1 MRLPELP
8 DVGELVVGT
17 VEKVKDFGVTVTLDE
32 YPETE
37 GFIHIAEVA
46 SGWVKYIRDYIREG
60 QKVVCKVI
68 RVESGKGVVNL
79 SLKQV
84 NEHQRREKIQEWK
97 NETKGKKLFEILVN
111 RMNKDM
117 KECYEVFGYKLIKK
131 YGSLY
136 SAFEKA
142 SVDQKTLEENGFTGE
157 WVKHFIEVAKENI
170 VPPSVE
176 ITGMLEITCPL
187 PDGVKH
193 IKEALSKAG
202 VSKNVVVQYV
212 GAPMYR
218 ITVSSSDY
226 KKAEEIMKKAVER
239 VITYIK
245 EHNGK
250 GEFHRK

>member
-117 KECYEVFGYKLIKK
+117 KECYEAFGYKLIKK

>member
-60 QKVVCKVI
+60 QRVVCKVI

-117 KECYEVFGYKLIKK
+117 KECYEAFGYRLIKK

-157 WVKHFIEVAKENI
+157 WVKYFIEVAKENI
-170 VPPSVE
+170 IPPSVE

-187 PDGVKH
+187 PDGVKYVQ
-193 IKEALSKAG
+193 EALSKA
-202 VSKNVVVQYV
+202 VASKDVVVQYV

-218 ITVSSSDY
+218 ITVRSPDY
-226 KKAEEIMKKAVER
+226 KNAEEIMKKAVER
-239 VITYIK
+239 VITHIK

-250 GEFHRK
+250 GEFRRK

>member
-1 MRLPELP
+1 MRPSELP
-8 DVGELVVGT
+8 DAGELVIGT
-17 VEKVKDFGVTVTLDE
+17 VKKVKDFGVTVALDE
-32 YPETE
+32 YPDME

-97 NETKGKKLFEILVN
+97 NETKGEKLFEILAN

-117 KECYEVFGYKLIKK
+117 KECYEAFGYKLIKK
-131 YGSLY
+131 YDSLY

-142 SVDQKTLEENGFTGE
+142 SADQITLEENGFTGE

-170 VPPSVE
+170 VPPSVG
-176 ITGMLEITCPL
+176 ITGLLEITCPL

-193 IKEALSKAG
+193 IKEALSKAEL
-202 VSKNVVVQYV
+202 SKDVVVRYV

-218 ITVSSSDY
+218 ITVKSSDY
-226 KKAEEIMKKAVER
+226 KNAEGILKKAVER
-239 VITYIK
+239 AITYIR

>member
-1 MRLPELP
+1 MRLSEMP
-8 DVGELVVGT
+8 DIGELVMGT

-32 YPETE
+32 YPSVG
-37 GFIHIAEVA
+37 GFIHITEVA
-46 SGWVKYIRDYIREG
+46 SGWVKYVRDYVREG

-68 RVESGKGVVNL
+68 RVESGKGVVDL
-79 SLKQV
+79 SLKRV

-97 NETKGKKLFEILVN
+97 NETKAEKLFEILAN
-111 RMNKDM
+111 RMNKDV
-117 KECYEVFGYKLIKK
+117 KECYEEFGYKLIEK
-131 YGSLY
+131 YNSLY
-136 SAFEKA
+136 SAFEKTSA
-142 SVDQKTLEENGFTGE
+142 DQKTLKESGFTGE

-187 PDGVKH
+187 PDGVKY
-193 IKEALSKAG
+193 IKEALSKAES
-202 VSKNVVVQYV
+202 SKDVVVQYV

-218 ITVSSSDY
+218 IIVKSSDY
-226 KKAEEIMKKAVER
+226 KNAEGIMKKAAER
-239 VITYIK
+239 AIAYIK